1 MALPKQVQ
9 AQIKE
14 TEEIEKQLKA
24 QGETVEKPKK
34 EVRKKKTSTKA
45 KKTEEVVADTEVE
58 VPEEQPPEDE
68 PVLEEAAPADDSHE
82 EVTDAF
88 EQKYSTLKGKYD
100 AEVPRLHHQVRELT
114 EQIDA
119 IRKEA
124 EAAKKVESEKPKEK
138 VSYVTDADREEYGDD
153 LIDFQRRVAKEVSQE
168 YEGRFEQQA
177 KVIED
182 LQKQVSNTGSQV
194 GEVGFAQK
202 LNNLVPGFDQLD
214 NDERWVAWLNEIDPM
229 TRGPRR
235 DQAQSAFNSGD
246 AEAVAHYVSLFRE
259 SVEPIANGASDR
271 QMELEKQVT
280 PNRSASST
288 ATKSVGREAKVYSQG
303 ELTKSWNKIRTLST
317 QGKYDDAA
325 KLEAELTRAYMEG
338 RVKN

>member
-14 TEEIEKQLKA
+14 VEDIEKQLIA
-24 QGETVEKPKK
+24 QGETVEKPK
-34 EVRKKKTSTKA
+34 EVKKKKTSTKA

-58 VPEEQPPEDE
+58 VPEEQPPENE

-119 IRKEA
+119 IRKDA
-124 EAAKKVESEKPKEK
+124 EAVKKAESEKPKEK

-153 LIDFQRRVAKEVSQE
+153 LIDFQRRVAQEVSQE
-168 YEGRFEQQA
+168 SEERFEQQA
-177 KVIED
+177 RVIEE
-182 LQKQVSNTGSQV
+182 LREQVSNTGSQV
-194 GEVGFAQK
+194 GEVGFTQK

-214 NDERWVAWLNEIDPM
+214 NDERWVAWLNEVDPM

-235 DQAQSAFNSGD
+235 DQAQAAFNSGD
-246 AEAVAHYVSLFRE
+246 AEAVAHYVSLFRG
-259 SVEPIANGASDR
+259 SVEPIANGKSVRDT
-271 QMELEKQVT
+271 ELEKQVA

-288 ATKSVGREAKVYSQG
+288 ATRSAGKDTRIYSTN
-303 ELTKSWNKIRTLST
+303 ELEKSWAKIRTLSSD
-317 QGKYDDAA
+317 GKYDDAA

-338 RVKN
+338 RVKT

>member
-14 TEEIEKQLKA
+14 VEEIEKQLNA
-24 QGETVEKPKK
+24 QSETVEKPK
-34 EVRKKKTSTKA
+34 ETKKKKVSKKA
-45 KKTEEVVADTEVE
+45 KKTEEVAADTEVE
-58 VPEEQPPEDE
+58 VTEEQPPEDE

-119 IRKEA
+119 IRKDA

-168 YEGRFEQQA
+168 SEERFEQQE
-177 KVIED
+177 KVLAELREQI
-182 LQKQVSNTGSQV
+182 STTGNQV
-194 GEVGFAQK
+194 GEQGFAQK

-214 NDERWVAWLNEIDPM
+214 NDERWVSWLNEIDPM

-259 SVEPIANGASDR
+259 SVEPVANGMSDR
-271 QMELEKQVT
+271 QTELEKQVA

-288 ATKSVGREAKVYSQG
+288 ATRSAGKDARVYS
-303 ELTKSWNKIRTLST
+303 EKEINKSWDKIRTLSSV
-317 QGKYDDAA
+317 GKYDDAA
-325 KLEAELTRAYMEG
+325 KLEAELTLAYMEG
-338 RVKN
+338 RVKT